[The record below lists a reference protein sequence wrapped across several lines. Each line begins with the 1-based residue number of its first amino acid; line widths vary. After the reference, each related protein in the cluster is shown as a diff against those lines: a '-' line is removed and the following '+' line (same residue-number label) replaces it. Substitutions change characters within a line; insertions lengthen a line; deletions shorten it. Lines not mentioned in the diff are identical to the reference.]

1 MTTLDTTIGEGQ
13 RLSTVDQSASTAAR
27 PWAAVLRVLLATVCC
42 LLLAVPFVSVRFP
55 PITDLPQHLAQIRLL
70 HDAVANPDSVYRIQW
85 LTPYI
90 LSYVPLTLAWQLAP
104 SESAGR
110 IAMISLA

>member
-55 PITDLPQHLAQIRLL
+55 PITDLPQHLAQIRLF
-70 HDAVANPDSVYRIQW
+70 HETIAAPDSPYRVQW

-90 LSYVPLTLAWQLAP
+90 LAYVPLAFA
-104 SESAGR
+104 
-110 IAMISLA
+110 